1 MKRNLR
7 NRNIDQNVLQPRQ
20 PRNEEYSDKV
30 KEKKKV
36 VDVAR
41 SKNPVVVLQRISTE
55 KFAARDRPEELSE
68 YEQIRLQNIQERD
81 EMFRELGLGNLVK
94 NISDSAKPQQSKK
107 SVRKAKENVEPVR
120 KSRRLAGG
128 VPEIERF
135 QASFDDHP
143 LDEGL
148 LVKPRRRLA
157 VENYNDYLHATR
169 TFTGNEEPESLA
181 SVSTERFRILKVPKK
196 CTIKQFVLS
205 NNLEFKT
212 GRGFYEFTKPEI
224 ISHKKEVVLVD
235 KKTGEMFSGRDARR
249 MIGAGS
255 GIRIPPTSFE
265 KWRVFVQSTSYGRN
279 LMGGTSFLYEV

>member
-1 MKRNLR
+1 
-7 NRNIDQNVLQPRQ
+7 
-20 PRNEEYSDKV
+20 
-30 KEKKKV
+30 
-36 VDVAR
+36 
-41 SKNPVVVLQRISTE
+41 
-55 KFAARDRPEELSE
+55 
-68 YEQIRLQNIQERD
+68 
-81 EMFRELGLGNLVK
+81 MFRELGLDNLVK
-94 NISDSAKPQQSKK
+94 NFSDSAKPQQSRKP
-107 SVRKAKENVEPVR
+107 VRKAKENVEPVR

-143 LDEGL
+143 QDSEL
-148 LVKPRRRLA
+148 LVRPRRRLA
-157 VENYNDYLHATR
+157 GENCNDYLHATR

-181 SVSTERFRILKVPKK
+181 EVSTERFRILRVPKR

-224 ISHKKEVVLVD
+224 ISYKKEVVLVD
-235 KKTGEMFSGRDARR
+235 KKTGEMFSGSDARR

>member
-7 NRNIDQNVLQPRQ
+7 TRNIDQNVLQPRQ
-20 PRNEEYSDKV
+20 DMKGTKLSDAAL
-30 KEKKKV
+30 
-36 VDVAR
+36 DR
-41 SKNPVVVLQRISTE
+41 NPVVVLHRISSD
-55 KFAARDRPEELSE
+55 KAAAEDRPEELCE
-68 YEQIRLQNIQERD
+68 YEQIRLQNIQERE
-81 EMFRELGLGNLVK
+81 EMFRELGLANLTK
-94 NISDSAKPQQSKK
+94 NLSAKPEQSKK
-107 SVRKAKENVEPVR
+107 AVRKAKENVEPVR

-128 VPEIERF
+128 VPEIQRF

-143 LDEGL
+143 QDEEL
-148 LVKPRRRLA
+148 MVKPRRRLA
-157 VENYNDYLHATR
+157 GENCNDYLHATR
-169 TFTGNEEPESLA
+169 TFTGNEMPESLA
-181 SVSTERFRILKVPKK
+181 EVSNDRFRILKVPKK

-224 ISHKKEVVLVD
+224 ISYKKEVVLVD
-235 KKTGEMFSGRDARR
+235 KKTGEMFSGSDARR

>member
-1 MKRNLR
+1 M
-7 NRNIDQNVLQPRQ
+7 
-20 PRNEEYSDKV
+20 SD
-30 KEKKKV
+30 
-36 VDVAR
+36 DVALD
-41 SKNPVVVLQRISTE
+41 KNPVVVLQRISTD
-55 KFAARDRPEELSE
+55 KFARKDRPEELCE
-68 YEQIRLQNIQERD
+68 YEKIRLQNIRERE
-81 EMFRELGLGNLVK
+81 EMFKELGFDNLK
-94 NISDSAKPQQSKK
+94 ENLSDSVKPQQNKK
-107 SVRKAKENVEPVR
+107 PVRKAKENVEPVR

-128 VPEIERF
+128 VPEIQRF
-135 QASFDDHP
+135 QASFEDHP
-143 LDEGL
+143 EDEEL

-157 VENYNDYLHATR
+157 GENCNDYLHATR

-181 SVSTERFRILKVPKK
+181 AVSSCRFRILKVPKK

-224 ISHKKEVVLVD
+224 ISHKKEGVLVD